1 MDVKLINPFL
11 IATKN
16 VVEMMASVQVNAG
29 QPGIKTDNRTRGEVS
44 GLIGM
49 AGEQVSGNMLLSFD
63 QGSILGIVN
72 NMLGEAFTS
81 INDEVADAVGE
92 LTNMISGNAKIELNK
107 AGYEFE
113 MSLPVTI
120 VGKNVEI
127 SQMSRAP
134 ILTIPFE
141 TEHGKFFIEAHL
153 ENKNKKS

>member
-16 VVEMMASVQVNAG
+16 VIETMASVQVKAG
-29 QPGIKTDNRTRGEVS
+29 QPGIKSDNRTRGDVS

-49 AGEQVSGNMLLSFD
+49 AGEQISGNMLLSFD
-63 QGSILGIVN
+63 KGSILGIVS
-72 NMLGEAFTS
+72 NMLGETFDS
-81 INDEVADAVGE
+81 LNDEVADAVGE

-120 VGKNVEI
+120 VGKDVEI
-127 SQMSRAP
+127 SQMSKAP

-141 TEHGKFFIEAHL
+141 TEHGKFFVEAFL
-153 ENKNKKS
+153 ESKSKKP